1 MINAAKSTK
10 RKTKKSGD
18 SSLSTCTSTAD
29 LTSDLSSALGKC
41 FLSDSDGSISESDAE
56 CPICGLTFLEDDS
69 DSPWVCCDGCQ
80 SWLDFKCTRL
90 KTPNDYQKSTFAIA
104 VSSCK

>member
-1 MINAAKSTK
+1 MQQRALRGRPKSQEIVV
-10 RKTKKSGD
+10 SPHVPQQQIE
-18 SSLSTCTSTAD
+18 LVTSAV
-29 LTSDLSSALGKC
+29 LWASAS
-41 FLSDSDGSISESDAE
+41 FDGSISESDAE

-90 KTPNDYQKSTFAIA
+90 KTPKRLPKEYFCN
-104 VSSCK
+104 SCK